1 MLKLLEIENVAVIEK
16 ASVTFAKGLNVL
28 TGETGAGKSIV
39 IDSINAVTG
48 QKTSRELV
56 RAGAAHAFVSA
67 LFEDVD
73 GRVMERLAACGVP
86 AEADGTV
93 LLQRTLYKDGKNLCR
108 VNGVT
113 VTVSMLKSVGEELIN
128 IHGQRDSQALLD
140 AARHID
146 FLDSFA
152 GLGPAVAAYAA
163 DYARLRETQKA
174 IRSLQTDEAEKAR
187 RIDLLTWQI
196 NELTEAAVTVGERE
210 ELHRKKNIL
219 TNSLRLASAL
229 TAAVN
234 ALSGDGE
241 SAGAAQLLAQAAREI
256 TSVASVAKGLD
267 AIAASLEEAENTA
280 ADAAAVIEDV
290 LGQLDNVEG
299 SLDAIEERLDKLY
312 RLSKK
317 YGETEEEM
325 LAFLDSARK
334 ELELITLSDERL
346 AELSAQREA
355 LLASCEKQAAALTS
369 ARKKS
374 AKQLSAAVE
383 GELAFLNMPSCR
395 FVAEIVPAAL
405 CPTGADQVT
414 FLISANAGEEPK
426 ALGKVASGGE
436 LSRIML
442 ALKNVLSAKDS
453 VGTLIFDEIDAG
465 VSGAAASRIAVKLSQ
480 VSRRA
485 QVICITHLSQIAA
498 FADEHKFLR
507 KEEAGG
513 KTYTRIASLDE
524 EGRARELSRIS
535 YGENP
540 GEAQLLSAR
549 QMLSEAAKKKE
560 EMQNDGRR
568 D

>member
-1 MLKLLEIENVAVIEK
+1 MLKLLEIENIAVIEK
-16 ASVTFAKGLNVL
+16 ASVSFAGGLNVL

-56 RAGAAHAFVSA
+56 RTGAAHAFVSA
-67 LFEDVD
+67 LFEDA
-73 GRVMERLAACGVP
+73 GERVAARLNECGVP
-86 AEADGTV
+86 LEPDGAV
-93 LLQRTLYKDGKNLCR
+93 LLQRTLYKDGRNLCR
-108 VNGVT
+108 INGVT

-140 AARHID
+140 SARHVF

-152 GLGPAVAAYAA
+152 GLQDAVAAYAA
-163 DYARLRETQKA
+163 DYARLRETRKA

-187 RIDLLTWQI
+187 RIDLMTWQI
-196 NELTEAAVTVGERE
+196 NELAGAELVPGERE

-219 TNSLRLASAL
+219 TNSLKLASAL

-241 SAGAAQLLAQAAREI
+241 TAGAAQLLSQAAGEI
-256 TSVASVAKGLD
+256 ASVASVAKGLD
-267 AIAASLEEAENTA
+267 AVAASLEEAENAA
-280 ADAAAVIEDV
+280 ADAAAVLDDV
-290 LGQLDNVEG
+290 LNQLDNVEG
-299 SLDAIEERLDKLY
+299 SLDAIEERLDRLY
-312 RLSKK
+312 RLSVK

-325 LAFLDSARK
+325 LAFLENARK

-346 AELSAQREA
+346 AELSAQEES
-355 LLASCEKQAAALTS
+355 LLASCKQQAAALTA

-395 FVAEIVPAAL
+395 FVPEIVPVEL
-405 CPTGADQVT
+405 CPTGADEVT

-426 ALGKVASGGE
+426 PLGKVASGGE

-442 ALKNVLSAKDS
+442 ALKNVLSEKDS

-480 VSRRA
+480 VARRT
-485 QVICITHLSQIAA
+485 QVICITHLAQIAA
-498 FADEHKFLR
+498 FADEHKFLC
-507 KEEAGG
+507 KEEIGG
-513 KTYTRIASLDE
+513 KTYTRITALDE
-524 EGRARELSRIS
+524 DGRARELSRIS

-540 GEAQLLSAR
+540 GEAQMLSAR
-549 QMLSEAAKKKE
+549 QMLAEAAKKKAAAPA
-560 EMQNDGRR
+560 RT
-568 D
+568 

>member
-16 ASVTFAKGLNVL
+16 ASVAFAKGLNVL

-73 GRVMERLAACGVP
+73 GRVTERLAACGVP

-267 AIAASLEEAENTA
+267 AVASSLEEAENTA

-325 LAFLDSARK
+325 LAFLDSASK

-395 FVAEIVPAAL
+395 FVAEIVPASVGEVDEVLVDRLRDRLPGGVAL
-405 CPTGADQVT
+405 PVPHERVHLAHFPLLPFEKS
-414 FLISANAGEEPK
+414 FLPGF
-426 ALGKVASGGE
+426 LFWD
-436 LSRIML
+436 
-442 ALKNVLSAKDS
+442 LSAKHS
-453 VGTLIFDEIDAG
+453 FNCLSPSRMESLSNCWEGLRPSKPLNHTMG
-465 VSGAAASRIAVKLSQ
+465 VSKSPSY
-480 VSRRA
+480 
-485 QVICITHLSQIAA
+485 IAA
-498 FADEHKFLR
+498 TSWDAIRSVAPSILSPVSQ
-507 KEEAGG
+507 
-513 KTYTRIASLDE
+513 ASM
-524 EGRARELSRIS
+524 
-535 YGENP
+535 NP
-540 GEAQLLSAR
+540 
-549 QMLSEAAKKKE
+549 
-560 EMQNDGRR
+560 
-568 D
+568 

>member
-1 MLKLLEIENVAVIEK
+1 MLKLLEIENIAVIEK
-16 ASVTFAKGLNVL
+16 ASVSFAEGLNVL

-48 QKTSRELV
+48 QKTSRELI
-56 RAGAAHAFVSA
+56 RTGAAHAFVSA
-67 LFEDVD
+67 LFEDA
-73 GRVMERLAACGVP
+73 GERVASRLSECGVP
-86 AEADGTV
+86 LEPDGAV

-108 VNGVT
+108 INGVT
-113 VTVSMLKSVGEELIN
+113 VTVSMLKSVGEELVN

-140 AARHID
+140 AARHVH

-152 GLGPAVAAYAA
+152 GLQEAVAAYAA
-163 DYARLRETQKA
+163 DYARLKETQAA

-196 NELTEAAVTVGERE
+196 NELTGAELTVGERDA
-210 ELHRKKNIL
+210 LHRKKNIL
-219 TNSLRLASAL
+219 TNSLKLASAL

-241 SAGAAQLLAQAAREI
+241 NAGAASLIAQAAGEVS
-256 TSVASVAKGLD
+256 SVASVARGLD
-267 AIAASLEEAENTA
+267 AVAASLEEAESTV
-280 ADAAAVIEDV
+280 ADAAAVIDDV
-290 LGQLDNVEG
+290 LNQLDNVEG

-312 RLSKK
+312 RLSVK
-317 YGETEEEM
+317 YGQTEEEM
-325 LAFLDSARK
+325 LAFLENAQR

-346 AELSAQREA
+346 AELTAQQET
-355 LLASCEKQAAALTS
+355 LLASCQKRAAALTA
-369 ARKKS
+369 ARQKS

-383 GELAFLNMPSCR
+383 GELSFLNMPSCR

-405 CPTGADQVT
+405 CPTGADAVT
-414 FLISANAGEEPK
+414 FLISANAGEDPK
-426 ALGKVASGGE
+426 PLGRVASGGE
-436 LSRIML
+436 LSRVML
-442 ALKNVLSAKDS
+442 ALKNVLSEKDS

-480 VSRRA
+480 VARRA
-485 QVICITHLSQIAA
+485 QVVCITHLSQIAA
-498 FADEHKFLR
+498 FADEHKFLC
-507 KEEAGG
+507 KEEIGG
-513 KTYTRIASLDE
+513 KTYTRIVSLDA

-549 QMLSEAAKKKE
+549 QMLAEAEKKKL
-560 EMQNDGRR
+560 
-568 D
+568 

>member
-73 GRVMERLAACGVP
+73 GRVTERLAACGVP

-152 GLGPAVAAYAA
+152 GLGAAVAAYAA

-219 TNSLRLASAL
+219 TNSLKLASAL

-267 AIAASLEEAENTA
+267 AVAFSLEEAENTA

-312 RLSKK
+312 RLSKSK
-317 YGETEEEM
+317 GM
-325 LAFLDSARK
+325 LIFFL
-334 ELELITLSDERL
+334 LII
-346 AELSAQREA
+346 AIF
-355 LLASCEKQAAALTS
+355 ALTVVYRNDGGIS
-369 ARKKS
+369 LGAPLDYTGNIKVDIR
-374 AKQLSAAVE
+374 QV
-383 GELAFLNMPSCR
+383 GRNFNFYFLMIIPVFC
-395 FVAEIVPAAL
+395 VIVSEFNEK
-405 CPTGADQVT
+405 TWKNT
-414 FLISANAGEEPK
+414 IS
-426 ALGKVASGGE
+426 S
-436 LSRIML
+436 ST
-442 ALKNVLSAKDS
+442 S
-453 VGTLIFDEIDAG
+453 
-465 VSGAAASRIAVKLSQ
+465 
-480 VSRRA
+480 
-485 QVICITHLSQIAA
+485 
-498 FADEHKFLR
+498 
-507 KEEAGG
+507 
-513 KTYTRIASLDE
+513 
-524 EGRARELSRIS
+524 RARFYI
-535 YGENP
+535 
-540 GEAQLLSAR
+540 Q
-549 QMLSEAAKKKE
+549 KFVF
-560 EMQNDGRR
+560 
-568 D
+568 

>member
-73 GRVMERLAACGVP
+73 GRVTERLAACGVP

-163 DYARLRETQKA
+163 DYVRLRETQKA

-267 AIAASLEEAENTA
+267 AVAASLEEAENTA
-280 ADAAAVIEDV
+280 ADAGAVIEDV

-498 FADEHKFLR
+498 YADEHQFLR